1 MERPELG
8 TECFPQPRDD
18 EPVSLRQDIA
28 DELADHLASSLRRH
42 LLTSPTED
50 AARARV
56 LVRFGNPQHVARQLW
71 FDAMKEKIM
80 SQRLNLV
87 VSSLMAAV
95 CLGVLG
101 MVIVVFRD
109 SQSLNAAMLE
119 RLHALA
125 TPAPAAPAAEPAAPA
140 EWIRARFKLVQGQPG
155 GPAAVGFNVQL
166 QSGSHSQVVGET
178 QKDGYMIYGTIEE
191 TSDADG
197 IADLGM
203 FRYGGYTLQ
212 VRAPWGESISR
223 QVGLRPG
230 QESIREIVCPA
241 AAPDSVDVA
250 FPVQWPDDL
259 QNRNLCLLVQFG
271 YSVTRHIGVDQWTSR
286 SVTSRQVIPAQ
297 GMGGMGGSMAA
308 PNPERD
314 MLLLNANGELSKRL
328 VRITKS
334 HFANGT
340 TVPEW
345 VQFTP
350 PARFDATISL
360 PAATNWIAEIFVV
373 DMSTEDDSS
382 RAVLARSQNYY
393 ASFGG
398 GMGGGMGGMGGGFFN
413 VTDDDKVEKVHEG
426 SGWSF
431 EPRPGV
437 INRWKIVLP
446 DQLLDDVRA
455 SLKGEP
461 KSDDEVVGR
470 LKNSCDGTSKS

>member
-1 MERPELG
+1 MERPEIG
-8 TECFPQPRDD
+8 AECFPQPRDD

-56 LVRFGNPQHVARQLW
+56 LDRFGNPQHVARQLW
-71 FDAMKEKIM
+71 FDAMKEKVM

-95 CLGVLG
+95 CLGALG

-119 RLHALA
+119 RLHALS
-125 TPAPAAPAAEPAAPA
+125 TPAPAAAPAESVAPA
-140 EWIRARFKLVQGQPG
+140 EWTRARFKLVQGQAG
-155 GPAAVGFNVQL
+155 GPPAVGFNVQL
-166 QSGSHSQVVGET
+166 QNGAHSQVVGET

-191 TSDADG
+191 TSNAEG

-223 QVGLRPG
+223 QIGLRPG

-241 AAPDSVDVA
+241 TAPEPVDVA
-250 FPVQWPDDL
+250 FRVEWPDDL
-259 QNRNLCLLVQFG
+259 QNRKLCLLFNFG
-271 YSVTRHIGVDQWTSR
+271 YQVTRHINVDQWTSR
-286 SVTSRQVIPAQ
+286 SVTSRQGMPAQ
-297 GMGGMGGSMAA
+297 GMGGMGGGMAA
-308 PNPERD
+308 PNSERD
-314 MLLLNANGELSKRL
+314 MLLLNATGELSKRL

-334 HFANGT
+334 RFANGT
-340 TVPEW
+340 TIPEW

-350 PARFDATISL
+350 PARFDSAVSL
-360 PAATNWIAEIFVV
+360 PAAANWIAEIFVV
-373 DMSTEDDSS
+373 DMSTEEESS
-382 RAVLARSQNYY
+382 RAVLARAQNISALY
-393 ASFGG
+393 GG
-398 GMGGGMGGMGGGFFN
+398 GMGGGMGGGFFN
-413 VTDDDKVEKVHEG
+413 VADADEVEKAHEG

-437 INRWKIVLP
+437 VNRWKIVLS

-455 SLKGEP
+455 SLKGER
-461 KSDDEVVGR
+461 KTE
-470 LKNSCDGTSKS
+470 DGVEGTTE